1 MAAIRFRLGQTV
13 ITQGALAALTTQ
25 DVVTAIQRH
34 SICDWGDVCP
44 EDRAANDAALK
55 DGTRL
60 FSVYK
65 SSDGIRFWVITE
77 ADRSVTTF
85 LLPEEY

>member
-1 MAAIRFRLGQTV
+1 MAAIRFPLGQTV

-34 SICDWGDVCP
+34 SSCDWGDVCP
-44 EDRAANDAALK
+44 EDAELNDAALSN
-55 DGTRL
+55 GSRL
-60 FSVYK
+60 LSAYR
-65 SSDGIRFWVITE
+65 SSDGTKFWVITE
-77 ADRSVTTF
+77 SDRSVTTF

>member
-1 MAAIRFRLGQTV
+1 MAAIRFPLGQTV

-25 DVVTAIQRH
+25 DVVTAIRRH
-34 SICDWGDVCP
+34 SSGDWGDVCP